1 MSQASRRLRPMNRT
15 NHHYLHNYLENHQD
29 RQTDR
34 ALAALASAGFSFT
47 IVEEATADGCPT
59 CGMPIAA

>member
-1 MSQASRRLRPMNRT
+1 MNRT
-15 NHHYLHNYLENHQD
+15 NHLYLHNYLENNQD